1 MTVRVAH
8 LTTAHPRFD
17 VRIFH
22 KECRSLA
29 NSGYQVDL
37 YVADGAGG
45 TRRDGVSVID
55 LGRSRGR
62 AHRMLGKTWAAWN
75 AVRKT
80 DARII
85 HIHDPELLPV
95 ALALRCMGRD
105 VIYDAHEDVPRQILS
120 KPWIKPWIRHA
131 IAWSFERLE
140 NFVARRCAVV
150 VGATPHIAK
159 RYIAQGIHSIDV
171 NNYPIPGEL
180 GDAGPPANGAEP
192 RAARPRTICYIG
204 GITRMRGAVEM
215 LRALEKTDA
224 RLILAGPMES
234 EALHAELAALPAWNR
249 VDYRGVLDRA
259 AIRDVLHES
268 QLGLVLLHPVP
279 NYLDALPVKMFEYM
293 AAGLPVLASDFPLWR
308 GILDASNAGICVDPL
323 DIDRIAQAINTMLDL
338 PESERQAM
346 RAAGRAAIRDRYSW
360 KNEEAK
366 LLAAYAVIAAP

>member
-37 YVADGAGG
+37 YVADGGG
-45 TRRDGVSVID
+45 DAQCDGVSIID
-55 LGRSRGR
+55 VGRSHGR
-62 AHRMLGKTWAAWN
+62 AHRMLGKTWTVWN

-85 HIHDPELLPV
+85 HIHDPELLPI
-95 ALALRCMGRD
+95 ALMLRYMGRH

-120 KPWIKPWIRHA
+120 KPWIKPWFRHA
-131 IAWSFERLE
+131 IAWPFERLE

-159 RYIAQGIHSIDV
+159 RYAAQGIHSIDV

-180 GDAGPPANGAEP
+180 GDAFASSGPVDTPATLSK
-192 RAARPRTICYIG
+192 TICYIG

-215 LRALEKTDA
+215 LQALDKIDA

-234 EALHAELAALPAWNR
+234 ESLHAELAAMPAWSR
-249 VDYRGVLDRA
+249 VEYRGVLDRA
-259 AIRDVLHES
+259 AIRAVLHES

-308 GILDASNAGICVDPL
+308 SILEKSGAGICVDPL
-323 DIDRIAQAINTMLDL
+323 QVDRIVEAIKAMLDL
-338 PESERQAM
+338 PETERQAM
-346 RAAGRAAIRDRYSW
+346 RLACRAAVRDTYSW

-366 LLAAYAVIAAP
+366 LLAAYAPLGAR

>member
-1 MTVRVAH
+1 MVRIAH

-29 NSGYQVDL
+29 NHGYQVDL
-37 YVADGAGG
+37 YVADGQGNAQCN
-45 TRRDGVSVID
+45 GVSIID
-55 LGRSRGR
+55 VGRSSGR
-62 AHRMLGKTWAAWN
+62 INRMLGKTWAAWN

-80 DARII
+80 NACII

-95 ALALRCMGRD
+95 VLALKCMGRH

-120 KPWIKPWIRHA
+120 KPWIKPWIRHM
-131 IAWSFERLE
+131 IAWPFERLE
-140 NFVARRCAVV
+140 NFVARRCAIV
-150 VGATPHIAK
+150 VGATPHIAE
-159 RYIAQGIHSIDV
+159 RYAAQGIRSIDV

-180 GDAGPPANGAEP
+180 SDPPASAGQTDGP
-192 RAARPRTICYIG
+192 AADARTVCYIG

-215 LRALEKTDA
+215 LKALAKSDA
-224 RLILAGPMES
+224 RMILAGPMES
-234 EALHAELAALPAWNR
+234 DELHAELAAMPAWNR

-259 AIRDVLHES
+259 AIRNVLHES

-308 GILDASNAGICVDPL
+308 GILDTSAAGTCVDPL
-323 DIDRIAQAINTMLDL
+323 DTDRIAQAIDSMLDL
-338 PESERQAM
+338 PAAEKQRM
-346 RAAGRAAIRDRYSW
+346 RNACRVAVRDSYNW

-366 LLAAYAVIAAP
+366 LVSAYAAIAAP

>member
-1 MTVRVAH
+1 MVRIAH

-29 NSGYQVDL
+29 NHGYQVDL
-37 YVADGAGG
+37 YVADGQGNAQ
-45 TRRDGVSVID
+45 RDGVSIID
-55 LGRSRGR
+55 VGRSSGR
-62 AHRMLGKTWAAWN
+62 VNRMLGKTWAVWN

-85 HIHDPELLPV
+85 HIHDPELLPI
-95 ALALRCMGRD
+95 ALALRYMGRQ

-131 IAWSFERLE
+131 IAWPFERLE
-140 NFVARRCAVV
+140 NFVARRCAIV
-150 VGATPHIAK
+150 VGATPHITA
-159 RYIAQGIHSIDV
+159 RYAAQGIRSIDV

-180 GDAGPPANGAEP
+180 GDPCGMAEP
-192 RAARPRTICYIG
+192 GDEAATPRTICYIG

-215 LRALEKTDA
+215 LQALGTANA
-224 RLILAGPMES
+224 RMILAGPMES
-234 EALHAELAALPAWNR
+234 DALHAELAAMPAWNR

-259 AIRDVLHES
+259 AIRNVLHES

-308 GILDASNAGICVDPL
+308 GILDASGAGTCVDPL
-323 DIDRIAQAINTMLDL
+323 DTDRIAQAIDAMLDL
-338 PESERQAM
+338 PDVDRQRMRNAC
-346 RAAGRAAIRDRYSW
+346 RAAVRDSYSW
-360 KNEEAK
+360 KNEEVK
-366 LLAAYAVIAAP
+366 LVTAYAAIAAP